1 MLVTCILLTRVN
13 FYCVV
18 VFCNYQHL
26 NEWGPISA
34 DSIKRSF
41 RPILLIMSRYI
52 KDMALPLGSPL
63 PARNWKWKSIFKTIA
78 SYIFFVLNVLWHFR
92 CYVGLEPM
100 GLFWPPWNTKLPY
113 ILKSRKLFR
122 SWPFNHKYSCVLYYY
137 ASNGIKFMAPGI
149 FFTLSSESG
158 NTFNSCWD
166 PLNYIHSCFLC
177 RCASVTFQNWKHSSI
192 LFYSYVVFDPI

>member
-1 MLVTCILLTRVN
+1 MLKIAEHLISAFGPKLCLVWWLLIVVNDWQAVLVTCILLTRVN

-78 SYIFFVLNVLWHFR
+78 SYIFFVLNVLWHIR

-100 GLFWPPWNTKLPY
+100 GLFWPHEIRNYHISWKAENCLDPDHSTIN
-113 ILKSRKLFR
+113 ILV
-122 SWPFNHKYSCVLYYY
+122 SCIIMHQMV
-137 ASNGIKFMAPGI
+137 
-149 FFTLSSESG
+149 
-158 NTFNSCWD
+158 
-166 PLNYIHSCFLC
+166 
-177 RCASVTFQNWKHSSI
+177 
-192 LFYSYVVFDPI
+192 